1 MRKRLSL
8 RWERATPRNLP
19 LDHRTQ
25 SSKIHTH
32 THSLIFIKSKQALTH
47 LTQTQTHKTHKLME
61 ALMLASHMHHQS
73 NGQHSHKHKLW
84 RSLAMHKLCKL
95 NSLGRAMLNHISS
108 WRRRK
113 WERGRETC
121 ISLMEERSYALIH
134 RVEMEVEVE
143 KMMEEAIAKSLKA
156 WGAPLHPSLH
166 LRVTNDA

>member
-1 MRKRLSL
+1 
-8 RWERATPRNLP
+8 
-19 LDHRTQ
+19 
-25 SSKIHTH
+25 
-32 THSLIFIKSKQALTH
+32 
-47 LTQTQTHKTHKLME
+47 ME
-61 ALMLASHMHHQS
+61 ALMLASHMHHRS
-73 NGQHSHKHKLW
+73 YGHHSHKRKLW

-108 WRRRK
+108 WRRRQ
-113 WERGRETC
+113 WERGREIC

-166 LRVTNDA
+166 LRDEKWSLISAHFGLFVQNKWPCPHMGGQPKLWALFF